1 MEQSCRV
8 CLLADQ
14 TTTFHLT
21 DIREDETFADIL
33 SFISGIEV
41 TKTFNVFMQNLV
53 RILEQFSD

>member
-1 MEQSCRV
+1 M